1 LFFPGLARKLDFS
14 KKKDLNKELYTRTPE
29 GEERFVDV
37 LLEVGYK
44 IPPPSVLLVHVESQ
58 QQKRFDFPARM
69 LGYQCLIYGREIERE
84 RKDSFSLV
92 EFNEWEKRKNL
103 LSFVFCNYVLDAG
116 ITEEEYKTDFQLSCR
131 YTCISLPML
140 SAREYLQ
147 KDNPVV
153 CALSVFMN
161 LDGLSKPILKVECY
175 RKLLLY
181 MKSLTTRQVNQIV
194 YALETYLILTEDEKE
209 IYQKLI
215 NEVYPEVSEMITNPL
230 IEQGR
235 QEGIQIG
242 RQEGVQLGRQEGV
255 QLGRQEGVQLGR
267 QEGLQQGRQQELQE
281 SVVRIL
287 SHRFRQIPQDLQE
300 KIAFLT
306 DIQKLRNLLDA
317 SVEVKS
323 LEELR
328 MNGFFDE

>member
-1 LFFPGLARKLDFS
+1 MELDQFMKELVGEFLMEIIELFFPDLAIKLDFS
-14 KKKDLNKELYTRTPE
+14 RKKDLNKELYTKSPK

-58 QQKRFDFPARM
+58 QNKRFDFPARM
-69 LGYQCLIYGREIERE
+69 LSYQCLIYEREIERE
-84 RKDSFSLV
+84 RQDSFSLA
-92 EFNEWEKRKNL
+92 EFAEWEKKKHL
-103 LSFVFCNYVLDAG
+103 LSFVFCNYALEAD
-116 ITEEEYKTDFQLSCR
+116 ITEKEYKTAFQLSCR

-147 KDNPVV
+147 KDNSVV
-153 CALSVFMN
+153 CALVVFMD
-161 LDGLSKPILKVECY
+161 LDGLSKPILKVESY

-181 MKSLTTRQVNQIV
+181 MKSLTPRQFNQIV
-194 YALETYLILTEDEKE
+194 YSLETYLTLTEEEKE
-209 IYQKLI
+209 IYQRLI

-235 QEGIQIG
+235 QEGIQQG
-242 RQEGVQLGRQEGV
+242 VRQGI
-255 QLGRQEGVQLGR
+255 
-267 QEGLQQGRQQELQE
+267 QQGQQQGLQE
-281 SVVRIL
+281 SVIRIL
-287 SHRFRQIPQDLQE
+287 SHRFQQVPQDLQE
-300 KIAFLT
+300 KIASLT